1 MNVADRLSQAIK
13 ASALAITTLA
23 RKFKEKGAI
32 GGSRAQLHRYLS
44 GKAKADPPIGVL
56 SGAAEILGVSKMW
69 LAFGAEP
76 VRMTDTRV
84 RVGDRWMVPACHN

>member
-1 MNVADRLSQAIK
+1 M
-13 ASALAITTLA
+13 
-23 RKFKEKGAI
+23 
-32 GGSRAQLHRYLS
+32 HRYLS

-56 SGAAEILGVSKMW
+56 SGAAESLGVSKMW

-84 RVGDRWMVPACHN
+84 RVGDRWMVPVCHNREEPGKCAAMGCIGSVCADPFENQITAFDLD